1 MIKKAFT
8 TILKDLD
15 FHSFKENIKIFLQD
29 VINDENL
36 KLDDNKIRENIINI
50 FFNCYL
56 KNIIQQHVDK
66 IIDDVVLNNFLTIIE
81 NNFVKNKN
89 FDLNIYLDLKKSFS
103 ILQITPLLNIDKDL
117 ENLFQQINENK
128 KIYFPE
134 IKSFI
139 DNIFQELIFE
149 KITKIL
155 IYKQL
160 EKDKIIQNKNQPLS
174 NLPLDNVD
182 EKVFDFLNNLFNY
195 LDQFDIQDIHFIF
208 KKNNLDIIIK
218 CFGKKYSLTQF
229 IESTDYNYSF
239 LQFSLNHFSENYK
252 EIMQKSLKRKS
263 FNVRIQNDFYDDK
276 QIVIIRFLQKYF

>member
-36 KLDDNKIRENIINI
+36 ELDDNKIRENIINI

-117 ENLFQQINENK
+117 ENLFQQINENN

-195 LDQFDIQDIHFIF
+195 LNQFDIQDIHFIF
-208 KKNNLDIIIK
+208 KKII
-218 CFGKKYSLTQF
+218 
-229 IESTDYNYSF
+229 
-239 LQFSLNHFSENYK
+239 
-252 EIMQKSLKRKS
+252 
-263 FNVRIQNDFYDDK
+263 
-276 QIVIIRFLQKYF
+276 

>member
-1 MIKKAFT
+1 M
-8 TILKDLD
+8 
-15 FHSFKENIKIFLQD
+15 
-29 VINDENL
+29 
-36 KLDDNKIRENIINI
+36 
-50 FFNCYL
+50 
-56 KNIIQQHVDK
+56 
-66 IIDDVVLNNFLTIIE
+66 
-81 NNFVKNKN
+81 
-89 FDLNIYLDLKKSFS
+89 
-103 ILQITPLLNIDKDL
+103 LNIDKDF
-117 ENLFQQINENK
+117 ENLFQQINENN

>member
-1 MIKKAFT
+1 MITKAFT
-8 TILKDLD
+8 TILKDLE

-36 KLDDNKIRENIINI
+36 KLDDNKIRENIVNI
-50 FFNCYL
+50 FFNHYL
-56 KNIIQQHVDK
+56 KIIIQQHVDK
-66 IIDDVVLNNFLTIIE
+66 IIDDVVLNKFLTIID
-81 NNFVKNKN
+81 NNFVKNKD

-103 ILQITPLLNIDKDL
+103 ILQITPLLNIDKEL
-117 ENLFQQINENK
+117 KNLFQQINEND
-128 KIYFPE
+128 KIHFPE

-139 DNIFQELIFE
+139 DNVFQELIFK
-149 KITKIL
+149 KIIKIL

-160 EKDKIIQNKNQPLS
+160 EKDKIIQNKNQSLS
-174 NLPLDNVD
+174 NSPLDNVD

-229 IESTDYNYSF
+229 LTSTDYNYSF
-239 LQFSLNHFSENYK
+239 LQFSLNYFSENYK
-252 EIMQKSLKRKS
+252 EIMQKSLKRKL

>member
-1 MIKKAFT
+1 M
-8 TILKDLD
+8 D

-103 ILQITPLLNIDKDL
+103 ILQITPLLNIDKDF
-117 ENLFQQINENK
+117 ENLFQQINENN

>member
-103 ILQITPLLNIDKDL
+103 ILQITPLLNIDKDF
-117 ENLFQQINENK
+117 ENLFQQINENN